1 MFFKTGFL
9 CVALA
14 FLGLAPQTRL
24 ASNSQR
30 CTCLSH
36 LSARKTHTG
45 ENAYECTECGK
56 AFIQLSNLI
65 RHQRRTHTGEKSYAC
80 TECGKAFSQKSNLTE
95 HDDENIQLESPSLG
109 INKGQLRV
117 WLLTLCREGLGLYGF
132 TFPTRESVKSPNIWH
147 SWEKCLL
154 SLFPAWNSPS
164 G

>member
-1 MFFKTGFL
+1 VFFKTGFL

-80 TECGKAFSQKSNLTE
+80 TVCGKAFSQKSNLTE
-95 HDDENIQLESPSLG
+95 PEKIHTGEKPYPTSSPSSCCPSLKKQTYQNLVKNLSG
-109 INKGQLRV
+109 
-117 WLLTLCREGLGLYGF
+117 GLGMVAQAF
-132 TFPTRESVKSPNIWH
+132 RQISESSR
-147 SWEKCLL
+147 
-154 SLFPAWNSPS
+154 PA
-164 G
+164 